1 MRPAL
6 NTIDII
12 VSDMEASIAFYA
24 RLGLE
29 FKLDAAS
36 PEHAGC
42 DLPGGLHV
50 MLDAE
55 GFRTP
60 FLPGWRAPESGPRTL
75 LCFEFD
81 SPAEVDAKYAELVGA
96 GYRGISEPFD
106 AFWGMRYATVAD
118 PDGGGVDL
126 YASLPAQAD

>member
-6 NTIDII
+6 NTVDII
-12 VSDMEASIAFYA
+12 VSDLEASIAFYA
-24 RLGLE
+24 RLGLD
-29 FKLDAAS
+29 FTIDPHS

-42 DLPGGLHV
+42 DLPNGLHV
-50 MLDAE
+50 MLDTE

-60 FLPGWRAPESGPRTL
+60 FLPGWTPPDGGPRTL
-75 LCFEFD
+75 LCFAFD
-81 SPAEVDAKYAELVGA
+81 TPAEVDAKYAELVTA
-96 GYRGISEPFD
+96 GHRGIAEPFD

-126 YASLPAQAD
+126 YATLPAS

>member
-1 MRPAL
+1 MNPRL
-6 NTIDII
+6 NTIAMI
-12 VSDMEASIAFYA
+12 VSDMDASMAFYA

-29 FKLDAAS
+29 FAIDPRS

-50 MLDAE
+50 MLDTE
-55 GFRTP
+55 KFRTP
-60 FLPGWRAPESGPRTL
+60 FLPGWSAPGGGPRTL

-81 SPAEVDAKYAELVGA
+81 TPAGVDAKYAELVAA
-96 GYRGISEPFD
+96 GHRGIAEPFD

-118 PDGGGVDL
+118 PDGSGVDL
-126 YASLPAQAD
+126 YAALPAR